1 MLSINTNP
9 VAHTGIRN
17 LNETTR
23 ALDRTG
29 VRISTGLKVNRPQDD
44 AATLAIAQ
52 RLIGDVGAAKSVK
65 IGLDSAQA
73 SIGVAAVGAANISDL
88 LVDMKSIAVKASQE
102 NLDAE
107 SRQALNNDFNA
118 LRDQIG
124 TIVSSSEF
132 NGTNLI
138 KPGAADLNVLKDVD
152 GGRINVAAQDFST
165 AGLGIDTAALDS
177 AANAQSALSAI
188 EAALSQA
195 TSQEAS
201 LGSAA
206 KRIEN
211 QQDFTVQLRD
221 IQQQGIG
228 NLIDADLGRESA
240 ALQAGRVKQQL
251 GLQALSIANSS
262 PKHILSLFQG

>member
-9 VAHTGIRN
+9 VVHSGIRG

-23 ALDRTG
+23 ALGQTG

-52 RLIGDVGAAKSVK
+52 RLLGDIGAATSVK

-73 SIGVAAVGAANISDL
+73 TIGVAAVGAANISDL
-88 LVDMKSIAVKASQE
+88 LVDMKSIAVQASQE
-102 NLDAE
+102 NIDAE
-107 SRQALNNDFNA
+107 SRQALNSEFNA

-124 TIVSSSEF
+124 SVVSSSEF

-138 KPGAADLNVLKDVD
+138 EPGAADLNVLKDAD
-152 GGRINVAAQDFST
+152 GGRINVSAQDFSA
-165 AGLGIDTAALDS
+165 AGLGIDTAALDT

-188 EAALSQA
+188 ETALSQA
-195 TSQEAS
+195 TSQQAD
-201 LGSAA
+201 LGSSA
-206 KRIEN
+206 KRIES

-221 IQQQGIG
+221 IQQEGVG
-228 NLIDADLGRESA
+228 NLIDADLGTVSA